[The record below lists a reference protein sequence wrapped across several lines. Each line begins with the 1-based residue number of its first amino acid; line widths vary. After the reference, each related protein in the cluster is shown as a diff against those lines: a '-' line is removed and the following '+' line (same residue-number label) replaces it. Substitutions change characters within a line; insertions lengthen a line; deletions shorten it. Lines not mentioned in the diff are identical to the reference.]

1 MAKPRVGEG
10 AGGDGSEPLPQLHQA
25 RTSPLPQSL
34 LQCLIIFMSL
44 MNTQCSHYGA
54 GVSLSRPSSCPSLS
68 YQEKPQLGEERKRGT
83 PDVQPDEGGGGMSGR
98 PAAAVT
104 AVPR

>member
-1 MAKPRVGEG
+1 MFSLW
-10 AGGDGSEPLPQLHQA
+10 GGGLALSAFLLPLPMLPGETAA
-25 RTSPLPQSL
+25 R
-34 LQCLIIFMSL
+34 
-44 MNTQCSHYGA
+44 G
-54 GVSLSRPSSCPSLS
+54 R
-68 YQEKPQLGEERKRGT
+68 EEEGT